1 MPIYEY
7 RCPNCGVRYEKLVST
22 FNSAAPPCPSCQSP
36 DVEKLLS
43 VPSIGR
49 GGAGSGGAGL
59 GPCGAPKS
67 SCGSG
72 GFS

>member
-7 RCPNCGVRYEKLVST
+7 RCQECGIRYEKLVPSVG
-22 FNSAAPPCPSCQSP
+22 APAPGCPSCHSSK
-36 DVEKLLS
+36 VEKLLS
-43 VPSIGR
+43 VPSIGK
-49 GGAGSGGAGL
+49 GASGSPAGGL
-59 GPCGAPKS
+59 GPCGSPKS